1 MKPSEAAKVIQLTAG
16 EVIEEVPEL
25 TEVEKLLARWNI
37 LRGSDILALPPQEW
51 KVKGWLPSDSVTAI
65 YAAPGVGKSFYA
77 LSLALEMA
85 RGGEWLGT
93 PLEAVPVLYV
103 AGEKLTTI
111 RDRQEAWSIYHG
123 EPLPSN
129 LLTPDFSES
138 RTPQLTNPAQ
148 VEALCQMIRENSV
161 RFVVLDTYASMTEGI
176 EENASGATGQIMGA
190 LSEIRKATNGGMV
203 QVVHHS
209 GKDSS
214 KGLRGS
220 TAFLASVDMTIEIA
234 SGGEGRMSARVQKS
248 NAGASPLPEWYQLEI
263 VPLPNY
269 KGESRSSAILKSTGA
284 PALGGNLASQI
295 IDFFRTNYPTDSAS
309 KSEILTDLNEAGT
322 KCSDSHLRRHL
333 KALVEAGALV
343 PIGKG
348 AQARYSLP
356 KE

>member
-295 IDFFRTNYPTDSAS
+295 IDFFRTNYPTGSAS
-309 KSEILTDLNEAGT
+309 KSEILTDLTEAGT

-348 AQARYSLP
+348 NQARYSLP
-356 KE
+356 EE